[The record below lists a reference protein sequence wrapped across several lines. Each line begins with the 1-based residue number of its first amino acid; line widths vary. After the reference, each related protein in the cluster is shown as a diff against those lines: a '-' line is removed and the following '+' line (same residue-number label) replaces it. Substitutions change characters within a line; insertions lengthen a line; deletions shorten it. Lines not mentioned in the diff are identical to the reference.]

1 MSSIT
6 PLAEIEKLVSAGDLA
21 GTAALCES
29 FELDLCHSD
38 ETQPISL
45 TVYKVHLLAYL
56 LTNQVNA
63 ARFLWKRLPAEIRAD
78 AELAALWEVGKQKWQ
93 KQPAGVQQAL
103 RAYSWSQPLVAS
115 LASKL
120 QEDVLDATFKAIG
133 AAYSLI
139 SVPVLAQSL
148 GVPEATAHELAGAAG
163 WRLNAESGFYTPV
176 APPNDVQR
184 RTNLAQLQALTD
196 FVAHVE
202 YEVG

>member
-1 MSSIT
+1 MTSIA
-6 PLAEIEKLVSAGDLA
+6 PLAEIEKLINANDIA

-63 ARFLWKRLPAEIRAD
+63 ARFLWKRLAPEIRAD
-78 AELAALWEVGKQKWQ
+78 AELAALWEVGKQKWL
-93 KQPAGVQQAL
+93 KQPAEMQQAL
-103 RAYSWSQPLVAS
+103 RSFSWSQPLVAA
-115 LASKL
+115 LVSKL
-120 QEDVLDATFKAIG
+120 QEDELSETFKAVG

-139 SVPVLAQSL
+139 SVPVLAQVL
-148 GVPEATAHELAGAAG
+148 GVPEATAHDLANTAG

-176 APPNDVQR
+176 GPPNDKQR
-184 RTNLAQLQALTD
+184 RTSLAQLQSLTD